1 MVHKNYK
8 WNISKERG
16 SNIIYN
22 TIDNILL
29 EKTNHSID
37 YDELI
42 FLLNNRTKHI
52 QFINNNKRKNI
63 HNYIKNIFG
72 SLIQFIDQ
80 YDHFV
85 ISKKK
90 SNIIVQF
97 NPIEMNE
104 WIFVE

>member
-63 HNYIKNIFG
+63 HNFIKNIF
-72 SLIQFIDQ
+72 
-80 YDHFV
+80 
-85 ISKKK
+85 
-90 SNIIVQF
+90 
-97 NPIEMNE
+97 
-104 WIFVE
+104 

>member
-42 FLLNNRTKHI
+42 FLFKKAVVKIPL
-52 QFINNNKRKNI
+52 RKCL
-63 HNYIKNIFG
+63 YF
-72 SLIQFIDQ
+72 
-80 YDHFV
+80 
-85 ISKKK
+85 KK
-90 SNIIVQF
+90 
-97 NPIEMNE
+97 
-104 WIFVE
+104 